1 MRCPDCHGRAWPGHP
16 RLLADA
22 DEEDVD
28 GRATPGHDSGIDE
41 SLSTSVG
48 ISRDRLF
55 DIAQP
60 VLAEEDL
67 VADEEC
73 RRTERA
79 ALDRTLRGRR
89 ATKRSTPAK
98 LDRLFEAV
106 IVIRMNGE
114 WPITKPAG
122 RAKERRLDQMFA

>member
-48 ISRDRLF
+48 ISRTRPVRGTILCSGRLLAPSIPVSISTRPPSPPAAAVMAHPIEDGTDR
-55 DIAQP
+55 Q
-60 VLAEEDL
+60 
-67 VADEEC
+67 VA
-73 RRTERA
+73 
-79 ALDRTLRGRR
+79 
-89 ATKRSTPAK
+89 
-98 LDRLFEAV
+98 
-106 IVIRMNGE
+106 
-114 WPITKPAG
+114 
-122 RAKERRLDQMFA
+122 